1 MAWTPPPHP
10 VHACQLGA
18 VGTPGTAGLTT
29 NAISRLSS
37 RSRGLAPP
45 FPGQEVGF
53 ATIEA
58 DSPGKLVH
66 CRAVTAGA
74 VRSARAPR
82 PTAECPRGG
91 AGMGRSGRPES
102 HAPGQCP
109 YALDG

>member
-66 CRAVTAGA
+66 CRAVQRVQSVPPERLALLPNALEGVPEWGA
-74 VRSARAPR
+74 VAGLNPTPLGNAP
-82 PTAECPRGG
+82 
-91 AGMGRSGRPES
+91 M
-102 HAPGQCP
+102 
-109 YALDG
+109 L